1 MYLGPVNPS
10 VLIISK
16 DAEALAELVNQ
27 GAPSIDV
34 AIARAASEARS
45 AYAGQR
51 VLFGG
56 PDSLAEILPELPAVE
71 WVQSTW
77 AGVTPL
83 LHIDR
88 RDYVLTSIKGVFGPQ
103 MSEYVLGYLLA
114 HELRIVRRLDEQRA
128 HEWWPGESGTLAGK
142 RLGIMGTG
150 SIGRAIAER
159 ARAMGVFVTGL
170 SRSGTELPEFDSVFP
185 VTHLDGFLAS
195 LDYLVSVL
203 PDTKETDKLLDARA
217 LGLLPAHAVFI
228 NVGRAN
234 VVDEDA
240 LIEALR
246 SDKLAGAVLDVF
258 DEEPVPAES
267 PLWDAPSLLMTAH
280 MAAVSHPELI
290 APIFLENYRR
300 FVSGRE
306 LINVVNFD
314 TGY

>member
-1 MYLGPVNPS
+1 MYLGSVNPS

-16 DAEALAELVNQ
+16 DAEALAGLVNQ

-34 AIARAASEARS
+34 AIARDASQARS
-45 AYAGQR
+45 AYQDQG
-51 VLFGG
+51 VLFGS
-56 PDSLAEILPELPAVE
+56 PDSIAAVLTDMPSVQ

-83 LHIDR
+83 LQVNR

-103 MSEYVLGYLLA
+103 MAEYVLGYLLA
-114 HELRIVRRLDEQRA
+114 HELRIVRRLDAQRA
-128 HEWWPGESGTLAGK
+128 HEWWPGESGMLSGK

-170 SRSGTELPEFDSVFP
+170 SRSGTELPEFDSVYP
-185 VTHLDGFLAS
+185 ATHLAEFLPN
-195 LDYLVSVL
+195 LDFLVAVL
-203 PDTKETDKLLDARA
+203 PDTKKTDNLLDARMLA
-217 LGLLPAHAVFI
+217 LLPQHACFV

-234 VVDEDA
+234 VVDDDA

-258 DEEPVPAES
+258 DEEPVPEDS
-267 PLWDAPSLLMTAH
+267 PLWDTPNLLMTAH

-300 FVSGRE
+300 FVTGQD

-314 TGY
+314 NGY